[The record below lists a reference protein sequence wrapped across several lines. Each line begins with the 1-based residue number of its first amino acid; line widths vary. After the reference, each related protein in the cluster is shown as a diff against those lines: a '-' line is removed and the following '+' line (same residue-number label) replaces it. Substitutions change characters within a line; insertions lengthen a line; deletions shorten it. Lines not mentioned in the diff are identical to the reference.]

1 MTFEEQTS
9 ELGLPAARIDHVATW
24 LELNLGVGLTAFSCA
39 ISPVAVARFAHG
51 DDHPSDAT
59 ERRLRSLYAVA
70 WFLSVKDG
78 PGSAYDWLVE
88 PNPELENHPP
98 AELLREGGTPAS
110 IWFAAVPVF

>member
-1 MTFEEQTS
+1 M
-9 ELGLPAARIDHVATW
+9 
-24 LELNLGVGLTAFSCA
+24 
-39 ISPVAVARFAHG
+39 
-51 DDHPSDAT
+51 
-59 ERRLRSLYAVA
+59 A